1 MNSEISKISK
11 PHVLL
16 GKLTEKLDL
25 RRGKKSF
32 ALSKLNIYYKWK
44 KIKSSYNNNKCKMS
58 DLTWN
63 DKFELLDGSYSIS
76 VIQDYFKHILRK
88 HSKKID
94 NPSARIYVNKIENIM
109 SFKIKTGYYLEL
121 LTPGTMKLLGST
133 KNKINKDKMV

>member
-1 MNSEISKISK
+1 MNSEISKTSK

-76 VIQDYFKHILRK
+76 VIQDYFEHILRK

-94 NPSARIYVNKIENIM
+94 NPSTRIYVNKIENIM

>member
-1 MNSEISKISK
+1 MNSEISKTSK

-32 ALSKLNIYYKWK
+32 ALSKLNICYKWK

-76 VIQDYFKHILRK
+76 VIQDYFEHILRK

-94 NPSARIYVNKIENIM
+94 NPSTRIYVNKIENIM